1 METGL
6 LGGMVDGVTRWYN
19 KDWNVLAQQLN
30 GGISFQ
36 TISYTIFKQHIQTM
50 TQSCSIPKRVHK
62 VLVGKKILKR
72 FEEKWASH
80 SECENVI
87 FEA

>member
-1 METGL
+1 METCL
-6 LGGMVDGVTRWYN
+6 LGGKIDGVTCLYN
-19 KDWNVLAQQLN
+19 KDWIVLVQQLN

-36 TISYTIFKQHIQTM
+36 TISYTIFRQHIRTM

-62 VLVGKKILKR
+62 VLIGKKILKR
-72 FEEKWASH
+72 FEEKLASH
-80 SECENVI
+80 SECDNVI